1 MLDDSPV
8 SAQAQALLLEP
19 DETWAS
25 KLVLR
30 VRQAPN
36 GSILYA
42 ESARTAFPFA
52 APLPCAPQDGSPL
65 AALSPCELV
74 SPDVWSPDEWSPVAS
89 SPVLLPCAPSHGGWS
104 LAASSLAASPDE
116 IPSAQSLHG
125 SFPAVRSSCGS
136 LPVVPPSR
144 LDRRAVTASISRLT
158 RATSLRQRLKC
169 SDATLCRDRRTRSA
183 ASYARRSEASM
194 LSKSGVI
201 VWGRAA
207 RSSRRSP
214 SARTIR

>member
-65 AALSPCELV
+65 AALSPCEVV

-89 SPVLLPCAPSHGGWS
+89 SPVCFRARRRMGGGRWPRRLWPRRRTRFRPRSPCMARFRPCGRRVARFRSYRRPFFRTCRRYS
-104 LAASSLAASPDE
+104 MVFF
-116 IPSAQSLHG
+116 G
-125 SFPAVRSSCGS
+125 SVRLRPALRTRCCRQVLRRRPLVRWPAVR
-136 LPVVPPSR
+136 L
-144 LDRRAVTASISRLT
+144 
-158 RATSLRQRLKC
+158 
-169 SDATLCRDRRTRSA
+169 
-183 ASYARRSEASM
+183 
-194 LSKSGVI
+194 
-201 VWGRAA
+201 
-207 RSSRRSP
+207 
-214 SARTIR
+214 